1 MRGFCQ
7 SENNKNSDRI
17 LTLGFK
23 LEAFEYIMLND
34 EEKKRGKW
42 FVVQALSGHENKV
55 KENFERQLK
64 LEKNDIPIY
73 EVLIPVEKVSE
84 VKQGEKITSSRKF
97 FPGYVLLRMDLYDTE
112 NNIRDDVWYF
122 VRETQGV
129 IGFIGGG
136 ASRRPIPLSDSE
148 VNNLMMQVQERKD
161 SVVSKINFE
170 QGETVRVKD
179 GAFENFE
186 GVVEEIDQD
195 KGKVKVSVS
204 IFGRSTPVEL
214 EFWQVEKE

>member
-1 MRGFCQ
+1 MKNT
-7 SENNKNSDRI
+7 EDNKTAEDKNTAEDKSK
-17 LTLGFK
+17 GQ
-23 LEAFEYIMLND
+23 
-34 EEKKRGKW
+34 W

-55 KENFERQLK
+55 KENFERQLR
-64 LEKNDIPIY
+64 LEENDMPIY

-97 FPGYVLLRMDLYDTE
+97 FPGYVLLRMDLYDEE
-112 NNIRDDVWYF
+112 NNISEDVWYF

-136 ASRRPIPLSDSE
+136 ATRRPIPLSDTE
-148 VNNLMMQVQERKD
+148 VANLMTQVQERKD
-161 SVVSKINFE
+161 SIIPKIKLE
-170 QGETVRVKD
+170 LGETVRVKD

-195 KGKVKVSVS
+195 KGRIKVSVS

-214 EFWQVEKE
+214 EFWQVEKN

>member
-1 MRGFCQ
+1 M
-7 SENNKNSDRI
+7 SN
-17 LTLGFK
+17 T
-23 LEAFEYIMLND
+23 
-34 EEKKRGKW
+34 EEKTEEQIADERKDGQW

-64 LEKNDIPIY
+64 LEKNNIPVY
-73 EVLIPVEKVSE
+73 EVLIPVERVSE
-84 VKQGEKITSSRKF
+84 VKNGEKITSSRKF

-112 NNIRDDVWYF
+112 NNIKDDVWYF
-122 VRETQGV
+122 VRNTQGV

-136 ASRRPIPLSDSE
+136 ASRRPLPLSESE
-148 VNNLMMQVQERKD
+148 VSNLMMQVQERKD
-161 SVVSKINFE
+161 SVMPKINFE
-170 QGETVRVKD
+170 QGETIRVKD

-186 GVVEEIDQD
+186 GIVEEIDLD

>member
-1 MRGFCQ
+1 MC
-7 SENNKNSDRI
+7 N
-17 LTLGFK
+17 T
-23 LEAFEYIMLND
+23 
-34 EEKKRGKW
+34 EEKKLGEW
-42 FVVQALSGHENKV
+42 FVVQAMSGHENKV

-64 LEKNDIPIY
+64 LEKNSVPIY
-73 EVLIPVEKVSE
+73 EILIPVEKVSE
-84 VKQGEKITSSRKF
+84 VKQGEKITSTRKF

-122 VRETQGV
+122 VREIQGV

-136 ASRRPIPLSDSE
+136 ASRRPLPLSESE

-161 SVVSKINFE
+161 SVIPKINFE

-186 GVVEEIDQD
+186 GVVEEIDHD
-195 KGKVKVSVS
+195 KGKVKVSVL

>member
-1 MRGFCQ
+1 M
-7 SENNKNSDRI
+7 S
-17 LTLGFK
+17 
-23 LEAFEYIMLND
+23 ND
-34 EEKKRGKW
+34 EEKKEGQW

-64 LEKNDIPIY
+64 LEKNNIPIY

-97 FPGYVLLRMDLYDTE
+97 FPGYVLLRMDLYDLE

-136 ASRRPIPLSDSE
+136 ASRRPLPLSETE
-148 VNNLMMQVQERKD
+148 VNNLMMQVQERRD
-161 SVVSKINFE
+161 SVVPKINFE

-186 GVVEEIDQD
+186 GVVEEIDHD

>member
-1 MRGFCQ
+1 M
-7 SENNKNSDRI
+7 NI
-17 LTLGFK
+17 
-23 LEAFEYIMLND
+23 IMCND
-34 EEKKRGKW
+34 EEKKRGQW
-42 FVVQALSGHENKV
+42 FVIQALSGHENKV
-55 KENFERQLK
+55 KENFERELK
-64 LEKNDIPIY
+64 LEKNNTPIY

-97 FPGYVLLRMDLYDTE
+97 FPGYVLLRMDLYDAE

-122 VRETQGV
+122 VREIQGV
-129 IGFIGGG
+129 IGFVGGG
-136 ASRRPIPLSDSE
+136 TNRRPLPLSEKE
-148 VNNLMMQVQERKD
+148 VSNLMMQVKERKD
-161 SVVSKINFE
+161 SVVPKINFE

>member
-1 MRGFCQ
+1 MC
-7 SENNKNSDRI
+7 
-17 LTLGFK
+17 
-23 LEAFEYIMLND
+23 ND
-34 EEKKRGKW
+34 EEKKRGQW
-42 FVVQALSGHENKV
+42 FVIQALSGHENKV
-55 KENFERQLK
+55 KENFERELK
-64 LEKNDIPIY
+64 LEKNNTPIY

-97 FPGYVLLRMDLYDTE
+97 FPGYVLLRMDLYDAE

-122 VRETQGV
+122 VREIQGV
-129 IGFIGGG
+129 IGFVGGG
-136 ASRRPIPLSDSE
+136 TNRRPLPLSEKE
-148 VNNLMMQVQERKD
+148 VSNLMMQVKERKD
-161 SVVSKINFE
+161 SVVPKINFE

>member
-1 MRGFCQ
+1 M
-7 SENNKNSDRI
+7 SN
-17 LTLGFK
+17 T
-23 LEAFEYIMLND
+23 
-34 EEKKRGKW
+34 EEKKLGQW

-55 KENFERQLK
+55 KDNFERQLK
-64 LEKNDIPIY
+64 LDQNNIPIY
-73 EVLIPVEKVSE
+73 EVLVPVEKVSE

-97 FPGYVLLRMDLYDTE
+97 FPGYVLLRMDLYDAD

-122 VRETQGV
+122 VRGIQGV

-136 ASRRPIPLSDSE
+136 ANRRPLPLSETE

-161 SVVSKINFE
+161 SVVPKVNFE

-186 GVVEEIDQD
+186 GLVEEIDHD

-214 EFWQVEKE
+214 EFWQVEKEE

>member
-1 MRGFCQ
+1 M
-7 SENNKNSDRI
+7 S
-17 LTLGFK
+17 
-23 LEAFEYIMLND
+23 ND
-34 EEKKRGKW
+34 EEKKEGQW

-64 LEKNDIPIY
+64 LEKNNIPIY

-97 FPGYVLLRMDLYDTE
+97 FPGYVLLRMDLYDVE

-136 ASRRPIPLSDSE
+136 ASRRPLPLSETE
-148 VNNLMMQVQERKD
+148 VNNLMMQVQERRD
-161 SVVSKINFE
+161 SVVPKINFE

-186 GVVEEIDQD
+186 GVVEEIDHD

>member
-1 MRGFCQ
+1 M
-7 SENNKNSDRI
+7 SNTEEKI
-17 LTLGFK
+17 
-23 LEAFEYIMLND
+23 AD
-34 EEKKRGKW
+34 EELADERKDGQW

-64 LEKNDIPIY
+64 LEKNNIPVY
-73 EVLIPVEKVSE
+73 EVLIPVERVSE
-84 VKQGEKITSSRKF
+84 VKNGEKITSSRKF

-112 NNIRDDVWYF
+112 NNIKDDVWYF
-122 VRETQGV
+122 VRNTQGV

-136 ASRRPIPLSDSE
+136 ASRRPLPLSESE
-148 VNNLMMQVQERKD
+148 VSNLMMQVQERKD
-161 SVVSKINFE
+161 SVMPKINFE
-170 QGETVRVKD
+170 QGETIRVKD

-186 GVVEEIDQD
+186 GIVEEIDLD

>member
-1 MRGFCQ
+1 M
-7 SENNKNSDRI
+7 SNTEEKI
-17 LTLGFK
+17 
-23 LEAFEYIMLND
+23 AD
-34 EEKKRGKW
+34 EELADERKDGQW

-64 LEKNDIPIY
+64 LEKNNIPVY
-73 EVLIPVEKVSE
+73 EVLIPVERVSE
-84 VKQGEKITSSRKF
+84 VKNGEKITSSRKF

-112 NNIRDDVWYF
+112 NNIKDDVWYF
-122 VRETQGV
+122 VRNTQGV

-136 ASRRPIPLSDSE
+136 ASRRPLPLSESE
-148 VNNLMMQVQERKD
+148 VSNLMMQVQERKD
-161 SVVSKINFE
+161 SVMPMINFE
-170 QGETVRVKD
+170 QGETIRVKD

-186 GVVEEIDQD
+186 GIVEEIDLD